1 MRPKTH
7 PDEKPPQYENE
18 NLRFCSIN
26 GRQQAAKSVIQKMPG
41 VFFIG
46 IFFLLWSCTYF
57 AQVHADEVAQSRI
70 MPDYLSGE
78 EIQSAKV
85 YKEAVPA
92 VVTIFTSQEVIHEG
106 GAGKKGGIGSGVLI
120 SPECHILT
128 AAHVVRG
135 AYEIVV
141 KTQDGKMRPAEL
153 LFSETGADIALIKLI
168 TPAPELKHAE
178 LGDSDRLVVGQSVYA
193 IGSPYGL
200 ENSFS
205 VGNISGFRS
214 FDRYYDGAIQAKF
227 LQTDAAINMGN
238 SGGPLLNSKAQV
250 IGITSQIL
258 SVTGGFQ
265 GIGFVVPINTAK
277 ELLSLKDRVWLGI
290 EGIYLNR
297 EGISK
302 LMNRDLKGGLLIER
316 VAKGSPADKAGLRGG
331 SVPSRMLGRDFL
343 LGGDLIMEFGTQEA
357 CNSDCLVE
365 ANKYFGGIDK
375 IPVKFLRGGKIL
387 ETTIDLAGTRRNFLE
402 GIKD

>member
-1 MRPKTH
+1 MRQKTH
-7 PDEKPPQYENE
+7 PYTKPPQYET
-18 NLRFCSIN
+18 LPFYSGN
-26 GRQQAAKSVIQKMPG
+26 GPIQVIKSALLKMPG
-41 VFFIG
+41 IFLAG
-46 IFFLLWSCTYF
+46 IFFVLCSCTYSPR
-57 AQVHADEVAQSRI
+57 VHADEQAQARV
-70 MPDYLSGE
+70 MPDYLSVE
-78 EIQSAKV
+78 ETQSAKV
-85 YKEAVPA
+85 YKDAVPA
-92 VVTIFTSQEVIHEG
+92 VVTIFTSQEVVHEG
-106 GAGKKGGIGSGVLI
+106 RTTKKGGIGSGVLI
-120 SPECHILT
+120 SPECHVLT

-168 TPAPELKHAE
+168 TPEPELKHAE

-205 VGNISGFRS
+205 VGHISGFRS

-250 IGITSQIL
+250 IGIASQIV
-258 SVTGGFQ
+258 SVSGGFQ
-265 GIGFVVPINTAK
+265 GIGFIVPINTAK

-343 LGGDLIMEFGTQEA
+343 LGGDLIVEFATREA

-365 ANKYFGGIDK
+365 ANKHFGDTDK

-387 ETTIDLAGTRRNFLE
+387 EVTIDLSGTRRNYLE
-402 GIKD
+402 GIKN